1 MLGDD
6 LSFQVESFLIIFLCY
21 LIGSIPFGLVLTKI
35 FRKSDPRSA
44 GSKNIGATNVLRL
57 HGKIFGVLTL
67 ILDILK
73 AFLPLFLVSSYNY
86 EIVTFCSLSIFV
98 GHIYSFWL
106 KFKGG
111 KGIAVFIGILT
122 QYSFFYCL
130 IFIFSWLII
139 FLLFRYS
146 SLAALIASIILLI
159 VASLF
164 SNNYELGSI
173 IFINFMI
180 FVKHWENIL
189 RLINGKE
196 EKILF

>member
-35 FRKSDPRSA
+35 FRKSDPRIA

-57 HGKIFGVLTL
+57 HGKIFGLLTL

>member
-1 MLGDD
+1 
-6 LSFQVESFLIIFLCY
+6 
-21 LIGSIPFGLVLTKI
+21 
-35 FRKSDPRSA
+35 RKSDPRSA

-86 EIVTFCSLSIFV
+86 QIVTFCSLSIFV

>member
-1 MLGDD
+1 M
-6 LSFQVESFLIIFLCY
+6 SFQVESFLIIFLCY

>member
-1 MLGDD
+1 M
-6 LSFQVESFLIIFLCY
+6 SFQVESLIIIFLCY

-35 FRKSDPRSA
+35 FHKSDPRNF
-44 GSKNIGATNVLRL
+44 GSKNIGATNVLRI
-57 HGKIFGVLTL
+57 HGKVFGLSTL

-73 AFLPLFLVSSYNY
+73 AFLPLFLVSNYNNQ
-86 EIVTFCSLSIFV
+86 IITFCSISIFI

-106 KFKGG
+106 KFRGG
-111 KGIAVFIGILT
+111 KGIAVFVGILT
-122 QYSFFYCL
+122 QYSLFYCL
-130 IFIFSWLII
+130 IFIFSWLVI
-139 FLLFRYS
+139 FFLFRYS
-146 SLAALIASIILLI
+146 SLAALTASIILLI

-164 SNNYELGSI
+164 SNNFELGSI

-180 FVKHWENIL
+180 FIKHWENIL

>member
-1 MLGDD
+1 M
-6 LSFQVESFLIIFLCY
+6 SFQVESFLIIFLCY

-86 EIVTFCSLSIFV
+86 QIVTFCSLSIFV

>member
-1 MLGDD
+1 M
-6 LSFQVESFLIIFLCY
+6 SFQVENFLIIFLCY

-35 FRKSDPRSA
+35 FRKSDPRIA

-57 HGKIFGVLTL
+57 HGKIFGLLTL

-73 AFLPLFLVSSYNY
+73 AFLPLFLVSNYNY
-86 EIVTFCSLSIFV
+86 QIVTFCSLSIFV

-111 KGIAVFIGILT
+111 KGIAVFIGILI
-122 QYSFFYCL
+122 QYSLFYCL

-146 SLAALIASIILLI
+146 SLAALIASIVLLI